1 MAPAPEYLVM
11 IQSIITRMAQNSFL
25 IKGWSVTFAAG
36 LLGLSSAD
44 DNTDLAWIAVGSV
57 AVFAVLD
64 AYYLAIESEY
74 RDLYARAIE
83 PGAPS
88 WTLATAKADGSSVL
102 AAMVSPSVWLPH
114 GAALL
119 AAMAVSL
126 LA

>member
-1 MAPAPEYLVM
+1 M

-44 DNTDLAWIAVGSV
+44 DNPNLAWIAVGSV

-64 AYYLAIESEY
+64 AYYLSIESKY

-83 PGAPS
+83 SIGPTWAL
-88 WTLATAKADGSSVL
+88 TTAKADASSVL

-119 AAMAVSL
+119 AALAVAI